1 MFDVLLISEWK
12 LDLSFPRTQFQV
24 ANYNMFRKDR
34 NKDVD
39 GLLIYVNQ
47 DLNCEIAS
55 TYDFSA
61 ETDIVPLELAVT

>member
-24 ANYNMFRKDR
+24 ANYNIFRKDR

-47 DLNCEIAS
+47 DLNCEIDS
-55 TYDFSA
+55 TYDFCT

>member
-24 ANYNMFRKDR
+24 ANYDMFRKDR

-55 TYDFSA
+55 TYDFST

>member
-39 GLLIYVNQ
+39 GLLIYVNR
-47 DLNCEIAS
+47 DSNCEIAS
-55 TYDFSA
+55 TYDFST